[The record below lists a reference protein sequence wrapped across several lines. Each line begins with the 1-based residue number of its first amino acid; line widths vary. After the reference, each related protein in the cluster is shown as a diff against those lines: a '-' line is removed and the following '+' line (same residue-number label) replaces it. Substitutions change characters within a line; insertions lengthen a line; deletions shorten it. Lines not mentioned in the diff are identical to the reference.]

1 MNTKRGEIAMKPMI
15 LASERGATLIVCVL
29 VLIVLSLIGSAAIM
43 STSTENKITHSYR
56 KSGSAFFAA
65 DGGSEYAQEIVQYF
79 IYESPA
85 PGSTD
90 DWRSDLADVVK
101 DIYFIHEILGTDDD
115 DDNNDGAKDI
125 ADIYEDTDT
134 AAEVKPDFIASVE
147 GNEIMVDVDRMNK
160 DYAVGGN
167 SEWGSEGGM
176 SMGSGEGV
184 ALFYRIDSKGQY
196 SNTNTRSNVE
206 TLYRHLL

>member
-1 MNTKRGEIAMKPMI
+1 MKLGI

-43 STSTENKITHSYR
+43 TSSTENKITHSYR
-56 KSGSAFFAA
+56 KSGTAFFAA
-65 DGGSEYAQEIVQYF
+65 DGGQEYSQGIVQYF

-85 PGSTD
+85 PGSKD
-90 DWRSDLADVVK
+90 SWRSDIVPVVQDTK
-101 DIYFIHEILGTDDD
+101 FINEILGVDDVD
-115 DDNNDGAKDI
+115 DPDDNDGAIDI
-125 ADIYEDTDT
+125 ADTYED
-134 AAEVKPDFIASVE
+134 PDDPDSQITPDIIASVE
-147 GNEIMVDVDRMNK
+147 DHEFVVDVDRMNK

-167 SEWGSEGGM
+167 AEWGSEGGM

-184 ALFYRIDSKGQY
+184 AIFYRIDSKGQY